1 MTWCSLIVEKNADGL
16 EMKQHQ
22 AVSFPSVVSSAAI
35 PQWLSPGFCALQ
47 SLINF
52 LLFKL
57 RKQVLQ
63 SCWTFS
69 WPFKD
74 DSTSSIFTFWSA
86 LVKWFWLYVKL
97 GLSLSSGWYLPTSWL
112 VCPSW
117 IIWHFPAFLLSA
129 RLALQEWTGSSG
141 LWRSTRWGCSEQ
153 GWLWHISSAAGRE
166 AWWKWFFQLYFCGV
180 HWKCPGIN

>member
-1 MTWCSLIVEKNADGL
+1 MVWKW
-16 EMKQHQ
+16 
-22 AVSFPSVVSSAAI
+22 SSTK
-35 PQWLSPGFCALQ
+35 Q
-47 SLINF
+47 SLFLLLFPQQPYLSGCHQVSVHCSHSLFFF

-63 SCWTFS
+63 SSWTFS
-69 WPFKD
+69 WPYKD

>member
-1 MTWCSLIVEKNADGL
+1 MVWKW
-16 EMKQHQ
+16 
-22 AVSFPSVVSSAAI
+22 SSTK
-35 PQWLSPGFCALQ
+35 Q
-47 SLINF
+47 SLFLLLFPQQPYLSGCHQVSVHCSHSLFFFF

-63 SCWTFS
+63 SSWTFS
-69 WPFKD
+69 WPYKD

>member
-1 MTWCSLIVEKNADGL
+1 MVWKW
-16 EMKQHQ
+16 
-22 AVSFPSVVSSAAI
+22 SSAK
-35 PQWLSPGFCALQ
+35 Q
-47 SLINF
+47 SLFLLLFPQQPYLSGCHQVSVHCSHSLFFFF

-63 SCWTFS
+63 SSWTFS
-69 WPFKD
+69 WPYKD

-117 IIWHFPAFLLSA
+117 IVWHFPAFLLSA

-141 LWRSTRWGCSEQ
+141 LWRSTRWDCSEQ
-153 GWLWHISSAAGRE
+153 GWLWHVSSAAGRE
-166 AWWKWFFQLYFCGV
+166 ALWEWFFQLYFCGV

>member
-16 EMKQHQ
+16 EMKQRQ

-63 SCWTFS
+63 SSWTFS
-69 WPFKD
+69 WPYKD

-112 VCPSW
+112 VCASW
-117 IIWHFPAFLLSA
+117 IVWHFPAFLLSA

-153 GWLWHISSAAGRE
+153 GWLWHVSSAAGRE

>member
-16 EMKQHQ
+16 EMKQRQ

-57 RKQVLQ
+57 RKQVLR
-63 SCWTFS
+63 SSWTFS

-117 IIWHFPAFLLSA
+117 IVWHFPAFLLSA

-141 LWRSTRWGCSEQ
+141 LWRSTRWDCSEQ
-153 GWLWHISSAAGRE
+153 GWLWHVSSAAGRE
-166 AWWKWFFQLYFCGV
+166 ALWEWFFQLYFCGV

>member
-16 EMKQHQ
+16 EMKQRQ

-63 SCWTFS
+63 SSWTFS
-69 WPFKD
+69 WPYKD

-117 IIWHFPAFLLSA
+117 IVWHFPAFLLSA

-166 AWWKWFFQLYFCGV
+166 ALWEWFFQLYFCGV